1 MPEHLARLIDMNQL
15 SLGKRA
21 RIVRALTEGC
31 SIRATA
37 RMEGVSKDTVAKLLV
52 DFGEFC
58 SIYQDH
64 KLRKLPCTRI
74 EADEIWSFCHSKER
88 NVSPEHRG
96 VLGHGDL
103 WTYTAI
109 CADTKLMVS
118 WFVGQR
124 TSESAAIIMRDVQSR
139 LANRPQLT
147 TDGHGMYFNAVATAF
162 HWKTKGV
169 DYAQIVKTYGQD
181 PDFEKQHSH
190 RRYSPAVCTGAEKVA
205 VFGKPD
211 IAKVSTSY
219 VERQNL
225 TMRMQMRRFTRL
237 TNGFSRKAQ
246 NHAYA
251 VSAFYMIY
259 NFCRAHMTLT
269 KQRGV
274 KTTPAMAA
282 GLTDHVW
289 TVEEVLGLMDP
300 ARVLQSN

>member
-1 MPEHLARLIDMNQL
+1 MNQL
-15 SLGKRA
+15 SLDKRA
-21 RIVRALTEGC
+21 AIVRALTEGC

-37 RMEGVSKDTVAKLLV
+37 RMVGVSKDTVAKLLV

-58 SIYQDH
+58 SIYQDY
-64 KLRKLPCTRI
+64 KLRKLTCARI
-74 EADEIWSFCHSKER
+74 EADEIWSFCQSKER
-88 NVSPEHRG
+88 NVRPEHKG
-96 VLGHGDL
+96 VIGYGDL
-103 WTYTAI
+103 WTFTAM
-109 CADTKLMVS
+109 CADSKLMVS

-124 TSESAAIIMRDVQSR
+124 TVESAETIMRDVQSR

-147 TDGHGMYFNAVATAF
+147 TDGHGMYLPAVAAAF

-169 DYAQIVKTYGQD
+169 DFAQLVKSYGQD
-181 PDFEKQHSH
+181 PDFEKQQSH
-190 RRYSPAVCTGAEKVA
+190 RRYSPAVCTGAEKIA

-211 IAKVSTSY
+211 MSKVSTSY
-219 VERQNL
+219 IERSNL

-259 NFCRAHMTLT
+259 NFARPHMTLC
-269 KQRGV
+269 KQNGR

-282 GLTDHVW
+282 GLADHVW
-289 TVEEVLGLMDP
+289 TVEEILGLMDP
-300 ARVLQSN
+300 ARLLQSN